1 MNISTRWLREW
12 VDPKVS
18 DLELSEKL
26 TMAGLEVERVAPVA
40 PPFEGL
46 VVGHV
51 VSCVKHPNADK
62 LSLCEV
68 DIGDDSNLQIICGAP
83 NVYKGL
89 KVVVA
94 TVGSV
99 LPNNLKNKES
109 QVAWR

>member
-51 VSCVKHPNADK
+51 VSCVKQRNADK
-62 LSLCEV
+62 FSL
-68 DIGDDSNLQIICGAP
+68 
-83 NVYKGL
+83 
-89 KVVVA
+89 
-94 TVGSV
+94 
-99 LPNNLKNKES
+99 
-109 QVAWR
+109 